1 MEDYVAKK
9 EWCPICYKIHVLT
22 LFGGCESYE
31 EAEGEHTIK
40 ELKKQNK
47 ILTDMLKLSIEDI
60 NLNAINFAEWILKN
74 KYERCCDNGLTWWG
88 EYNDEISFS
97 TEELYKKF
105 IMET

>member
-60 NLNAINFAEWILKN
+60 NLNAINFAEWILKIVPFFP
-74 KYERCCDNGLTWWG
+74 EDAVFMMIAVTHA
-88 EYNDEISFS
+88 
-97 TEELYKKF
+97 
-105 IMET
+105 